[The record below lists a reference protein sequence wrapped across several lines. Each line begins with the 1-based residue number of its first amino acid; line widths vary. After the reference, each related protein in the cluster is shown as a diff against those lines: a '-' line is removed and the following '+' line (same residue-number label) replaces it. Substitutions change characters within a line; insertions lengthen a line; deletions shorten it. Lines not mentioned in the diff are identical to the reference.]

1 MQFECARILH
11 EKLIV
16 LVLMYGNGSETL
28 LWQEK
33 KRFRIRAV
41 QMENLTG
48 SLGIRRM
55 DRVPNAEIRELCKI
69 MKGVDQRIDEGVL
82 W

>member
-1 MQFECARILH
+1 MH